1 MNEVLLENINE
12 DSCSE
17 VERVLL
23 EHARKYNLSKVIS
36 SFMDELK
43 STIVGSSINEMI
55 ASLLKNSSEDLKS
68 SIKIE

>member
-1 MNEVLLENINE
+1 M
-12 DSCSE
+12 
-17 VERVLL
+17 LL
-23 EHARKYNLSKVIS
+23 EHAWKYNLSKVIS